1 MKARMSKAGSI
12 QTLILISIIML
23 SGMALLASADQS
35 STSNK
40 FNGNVLFNGEDAPVG
55 AVISAYIEGDPNPRG
70 TKVVETAGEYVQLG
84 VTGYA
89 SDEGAEITFT
99 VDGVDAR
106 ETAVWNAGAGPRQC
120 DLTAGTGTGDS
131 NGGDVTLS
139 ADRSISGMICPGS
152 TFTVTID
159 IDVTGTPVEG
169 LGIADDVSDLQSGW
183 TITPHNHGNY
193 VASTEKVEWVWS
205 DTGGNLGDQS
215 VTYDVAIPGDAVISN
230 SYDITGEAYMSS
242 AGTVT
247 TVDMGADT
255 ITVVDSG
262 GVGDG
267 NDGNGDS
274 GGSGGISGSGTSGA
288 TPADTT
294 PKPGSIPDE
303 EAMPTPSLTPVTA
316 SETPAATPKEPGAEP
331 EKNKGL
337 LPGFEAIFAI
347 AGLLAVAYLIRRR

>member
-1 MKARMSKAGSI
+1 MKGKKVLAG
-12 QTLILISIIML
+12 LIAI
-23 SGMALLASADQS
+23 ALLMIVSVITVSPAAAAS
-35 STSNK
+35 
-40 FNGNVLFNGEDAPVG
+40 
-55 AVISAYIEGDPNPRG
+55 
-70 TKVVETAGEYVQLG
+70 
-84 VTGYA
+84 
-89 SDEGAEITFT
+89 
-99 VDGVDAR
+99 
-106 ETAVWNAGAGPRQC
+106 
-120 DLTAGTGTGDS
+120 
-131 NGGDVTLS
+131 LS
-139 ADRSISGMICPGS
+139 ADRSITGTICPGS

-159 IDVTGTPVEG
+159 LDVTGTPVEG
-169 LGIADDVSDLQSGW
+169 LGIADDVSDLPSDW
-183 TITPHNHGNY
+183 TITPHNNGNY
-193 VASTEKVEWVWS
+193 VTSTKKVEWVWS

-215 VTYDVAIPGDAVISN
+215 VTYEVAIPGDAVISN

-247 TVDMGADT
+247 TVDMGTDT

-267 NDGNGDS
+267 NGGNGGS
-274 GGSGGISGSGTSGA
+274 SGGISGSGTSGA

-337 LPGFEAIFAI
+337 LPGFEAVFAI

>member
-1 MKARMSKAGSI
+1 MKVRMSKIGSI
-12 QTLILISIIML
+12 RTLILISIIVL
-23 SGMALLASADQS
+23 SGMTLLASADQPS
-35 STSNK
+35 IPNDFS
-40 FNGNVLFNGEDAPVG
+40 GNVILNGEPAPAG
-55 AVISAYIEGDPNPRG
+55 TVIKAFIDGESSGI
-70 TKVVETAGEYVQLG
+70 KVVETTGEYVQLG

-89 SDEGAEITFT
+89 SDNGTEITFT
-99 VDGVDAR
+99 VGGVDAH
-106 ETAVWNAGAGPRQC
+106 ETAVWYTSEPPRTL
-120 DLTAGTGTGDS
+120 DLTAGTGVGDS
-131 NGGDVTLS
+131 NDGDVTLS
-139 ADRSISGMICPGS
+139 ADRSITGEICPGS

-159 IDVTGTPVEG
+159 LDVAGTSVEG
-169 LGIADDVSDLQSGW
+169 LGIADDVSDLPSDW
-183 TITPHNHGNY
+183 TITPHNNGNY
-193 VASTEKVEWVWS
+193 VASTKKVEWVWS
-205 DTGGNLGDQS
+205 DTAGNLGDQS

-247 TVDMGADT
+247 IVDMGTDT

-274 GGSGGISGSGTSGA
+274 GGSGGISGSETSGA

-303 EAMPTPSLTPVTA
+303 EAIPTPSLTPATA
-316 SETPAATPKEPGAEP
+316 AETPTAIPKEPGTESG
-331 EKNKGL
+331 KNKGL